1 MKNILLYSFVLFL
14 FSSSCGNEGERVNIF
29 KLDDDKMLGQQ
40 ISSYIESDSSGI
52 VILDTAKYSKAYSHL
67 NRIKNVIL
75 ESGKLKHKDDFKW
88 SAKIIQND
96 SVINAFA
103 TPGGY
108 IYVYTG
114 LIKYLDNEDQF
125 AGVIAH
131 EIAHADRRHSTAM
144 LTKVYGISLLMNTI
158 LGNDNEMVS
167 RISQNLLSLS
177 FSRNAEQDADKH
189 SVIYLCQKNSPYKA
203 DGAAGFF
210 EKMIHDERMGYI
222 PEFLSSHPNPP
233 HRITNIKN
241 VAEQIG
247 CETAL
252 RVNEKDYLEFKKS
265 LP

>member
-1 MKNILLYSFVLFL
+1 MKKIFYFIFLFL
-14 FSSSCGNEGERVNIF
+14 TFSSCGNEGERVNIF
-29 KLDDDKMLGQQ
+29 KLEDDKMLGEQ

-52 VILDTAKYSKAYSHL
+52 VLLDTVKYDKAYSHL
-67 NRIKNVIL
+67 NRIKTIIL
-75 ESGKLKHKDDFKW
+75 NSGKLKHKDDFKW
-88 SAKIIQND
+88 TARIIQND

-131 EIAHADRRHSTAM
+131 EMAHADRRHSTAM

-189 SVIYLCQKNSPYKA
+189 SVIYLCQKNSPYKS

-210 EKMIHDERMGYI
+210 EKMINDERMGYI

-233 HRITNIKN
+233 NRITYIKKIS
-241 VAEQIG
+241 EQIG
-247 CETAL
+247 CESTGG
-252 RVNEKDYLEFKKS
+252 VNEKDYLEFKSS